1 MNLQLHILSIFIR
14 LFCSNNPK
22 GKLLALLRID
32 VMYVGSWVRPPRTAT
47 RMTLRCTSHNCIL
60 GGGYVAYISWAFP
73 AATSNGHHQ
82 DYYDSR
88 RGPYKPSFSTVT
100 GRGKPNIYLYIYTC
114 IYNINSLSYI
124 IYTPKFYSSSLK
136 KYMYI
141 YIYRT
146 GR

>member
-1 MNLQLHILSIFIR
+1 MNLQLHILSIFTR

-47 RMTLRCTSHNCIL
+47 RMTLHCTSHNCIL

-82 DYYDSR
+82 DYYDSSK
-88 RGPYKPSFSTVT
+88 GA
-100 GRGKPNIYLYIYTC
+100 L
-114 IYNINSLSYI
+114 
-124 IYTPKFYSSSLK
+124 
-136 KYMYI
+136 
-141 YIYRT
+141 
-146 GR
+146 